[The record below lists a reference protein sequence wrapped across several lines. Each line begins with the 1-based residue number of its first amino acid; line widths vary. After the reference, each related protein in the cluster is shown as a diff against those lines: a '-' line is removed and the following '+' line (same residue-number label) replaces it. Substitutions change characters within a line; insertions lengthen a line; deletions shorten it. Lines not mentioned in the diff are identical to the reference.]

1 MTEDDG
7 DEDVPPEDAFSLV
20 ANETRMDVL
29 KALWEADGPRS
40 FSALR
45 ERVGVRD
52 SGQFN
57 YHLGKLVGHF
67 VRKTADGY
75 RLSLDDREL
84 EIDCHDGPEE
94 AVHWVLT
101 LRADGETVSKFGPYE
116 STAKLVDQLETVL
129 TSDVFY
135 TVCCDG

>member
-1 MTEDDG
+1 MSVDSRSAVEEQVHTTVDETLEGTVSWTLTE
-7 DEDVPPEDAFSLV
+7 
-20 ANETRMDVL
+20 
-29 KALWEADGPRS
+29 
-40 FSALR
+40 
-45 ERVGVRD
+45 
-52 SGQFN
+52 
-57 YHLGKLVGHF
+57 
-67 VRKTADGY
+67 TADGY

-116 STAKLVDQLETVL
+116 STEKLADQLETVL

>member
-1 MTEDDG
+1 MSVDSRSAVEEQVRTTVDETLEGTVSWTLTE
-7 DEDVPPEDAFSLV
+7 
-20 ANETRMDVL
+20 
-29 KALWEADGPRS
+29 
-40 FSALR
+40 
-45 ERVGVRD
+45 
-52 SGQFN
+52 
-57 YHLGKLVGHF
+57 
-67 VRKTADGY
+67 TADGY

-84 EIDCHDGPEE
+84 EIDYHDGPEE

-116 STAKLVDQLETVL
+116 STEKLADQLETVL